1 MLLTLENHLGQEKM
15 KEFTRE
21 YFKRFKFK
29 HPTTRDFINTFNDVT
44 GEDYNWFY
52 YIISNDINHIS
63 GYREGDKKEVEQYL
77 RETLARLNN
86 KFKLPEHSYQH
97 NVRKA
102 YEPSPLCY

>member
-1 MLLTLENHLGQEKM
+1 MPKYKLTELTQL
-15 KEFTRE
+15 
-21 YFKRFKFK
+21 
-29 HPTTRDFINTFNDVT
+29 PSPLDS
-44 GEDYNWFY
+44 EDYNWFY

-63 GYREGDKKEVEQYL
+63 GYREGDKNEVEQYL
-77 RETLARLNN
+77 RETLTRLNN